1 MAIDVKALIADALLR
16 LCEKKPL
23 DTIKVKD
30 ILTESGVSRQAFY
43 NHFRDKYDLINW
55 IYYTYIMDNFHDVDI
70 KDEIY
75 DHLVQYFSNIQRYH
89 SFMKQALSITGQN
102 CLRDFMTEC
111 MKEWDLSWHLHWFSQ
126 EGQAVEPVSEKMK
139 FSVWYH
145 SLGNVSVII
154 NWVMDDMPVS
164 VEEMAQWI
172 MEVKYYRVYEFMKEP
187 SDQAEA

>member
-16 LCEKKPL
+16 LCEKKTL

-70 KDEIY
+70 KEEIY
-75 DHLVQYFSNIQRYH
+75 DRLIHYFSNIKRYH
-89 SFMKQALSITGQN
+89 SFMKQALMINGQN
-102 CLRDFMTEC
+102 CLRDYMTEC
-111 MKEWDLSWHLHWFSQ
+111 MKEWDLSWHLHWFAK
-126 EGQAVEPVSEKMK
+126 EGEAAEPVSEKLK

-187 SDQAEA
+187 SEQTEA